1 MAKLPSLKDDTQELL
16 DAAEDA
22 WNADSS
28 RKHKKRRLIPTL
40 SPASRNGTML
50 ENIIER
56 SEDNEFHT

>member
-1 MAKLPSLKDDTQELL
+1 MAKLPSLKDETQELL

-22 WNADSS
+22 WPDSDFVAS
-28 RKHKKRRLIPTL
+28 VQEWYDKRGFITE
-40 SPASRNGTML
+40 AQEAAL